1 MRQAKGK
8 EKLEWRHV
16 KSNVLSWECT
26 IDFLPRTQDTHDFFT
41 NVKKRVYLPT
51 AFGEQLDFGSKPY
64 SSSLLL

>member
-41 NVKKRVYLPT
+41 NVKKCVYLPT
-51 AFGEQLDFGSKPY
+51 AFG
-64 SSSLLL
+64 